1 MTLLTDIVA
10 VGLQEAPVGRCMN
23 PVTCIALS
31 VGYGLMNEFSLEILG
46 SVAGKAKIGG
56 LAGQEHRGLAPV
68 RRVATTAHADPE
80 GSVFFLTQ
88 EFNLYVAVETE
99 ARR

>member
-10 VGLQEAPVGRCMN
+10 VGLQEAPVRCCMS
-23 PVTCIALS
+23 PVTDITLS
-31 VGYGLMNEFSLEILG
+31 VGYGLMNEFALEILG
-46 SVAGKAKIGG
+46 IVAGKAQLGG

-68 RRVATTAHADPE
+68 RRVATAAHTDPE